1 MFEAAEAVVVLGVA
15 EAEDKMVVSRHLRR
29 LGFKMG

>member
-1 MFEAAEAVVVLGVA
+1 MFEAAEAVVVS